1 MTGKEQASDTSAID
15 QTPSEVTQTAN
26 TEVSPPPTFFSKFQ
40 HDWSLILARALA
52 YSLQITMLSIALL
65 LLSILGI
72 ILRRLS
78 PQVQRKLIA
87 YLQGIFPQAISLG
100 NILRTIFHQLSLL
113 SLTLEIIVIILA
125 VLMGSRL
132 FIVIERIFNLI
143 YRSRSRSLIAQNLI
157 AVGMFV
163 LLTVLTPIMLL
174 ASSLSAPAL
183 SLVKNTTLGHVPGIS
198 VLVSLAGVLISLIA
212 AIILFQVMYM
222 VIPKQHI
229 AFSKSWRGTLVAA
242 GALQIFLA
250 FFPLYIT
257 RFLASYLG
265 QIGFAVIL
273 LAFFYYFG
281 FILLLGAEINA
292 FYAEDIQNATD
303 DLTTSA
309 YSTAN

>member
-52 YSLQITMLSIALL
+52 YSLQITMLSIALV

-257 RFLASYLG
+257 RFLGSYLG

-309 YSTAN
+309 YSAAN